1 MQPQDMWFPVY
12 VESNK
17 VLSGPSMGLLWGGMY
32 MTVIMIEENIP
43 GHNVGELT
51 LLLYPIVPPDCM

>member
-17 VLSGPSMGLLWGGMY
+17 VLSGPSMCLLWGGMY